1 MPLVTLIR
9 TALEASSGDVQQL
22 FLENYIAV
30 RTDDS
35 EITPAQLAD
44 PAEWAKLAP
53 DLIEIWEENTRESIK
68 HGHCSI
74 ESLGDE
80 VGALTTENFSLC
92 YF

>member
-1 MPLVTLIR
+1 MPLVKLLR
-9 TALEASSGDVQQL
+9 EALSAASGDTQQL

-53 DLIEIWEENTRESIK
+53 HLIEIWEENTRESIK
-68 HGHCSI
+68 HGNYGL
-74 ESLGDE
+74 EDLNDE
-80 VGALTTENFSLC
+80 CGALFPPL
-92 YF
+92 